1 MDEPIFQ
8 QNDDPI
14 DYIVGYF
21 EDLLSEGEIVVGADS
36 LEELYEAGAPERPA
50 DEYLWN
56 LSGKQGENI
65 KFSSPEYNELK
76 EQNELI
82 QAADYPQYLKDAISE
97 LLKREKARNEG
108 RNLSRGKAAG
118 ILNTNARR
126 ANLVGNNMPAMKKAL
141 AINAFPSMIGRF
153 LTDTPRITKESR
165 GSVEPALTNLR
176 GIAEG
181 QEPAPLRPY
190 GTGTGG
196 RRKTKKS
203 KKPKRKTRAVKKHV
217 R

>member
-1 MDEPIFQ
+1 MDEPIFR

-14 DYIVGYF
+14 DYVMGYF
-21 EDLLSEGEIVVGADS
+21 EDLMREGEIVVGVNS
-36 LEELYEAGAPERPA
+36 LEELYETGAPERPA
-50 DEYLWN
+50 DEYLWD
-56 LSGKQGENI
+56 LAGKQGTNI
-65 KFSSPEYNELK
+65 KFSAPEFNELK

-82 QAADYPQYLKDAISE
+82 QAADYPQYLKDAITE
-97 LLKREKARNEG
+97 LLNREKARNEG
-108 RNLSRGKAAG
+108 RNLSHGKEAG

-141 AINAFPSMIGRF
+141 AINAFPSMVGRF

-165 GSVEPALTNLR
+165 GSVEPALRNLR
-176 GIAEG
+176 GRAEG
-181 QEPAPLRPY
+181 QIPAPLRPY

-203 KKPKRKTRAVKKHV
+203 KKPKRKTRAVKKY
-217 R
+217 RK